1 MVMSEAQNAS
11 GTTTTAGAIG
21 AGLGRLVRGFSRS
34 SAKVVTSENVRSIA
48 ASAGQGAGRTIRTL
62 NSPQNRNVARGLFS
76 GARVFWG
83 NLRHVTGLL
92 FLEVTG
98 AIFLFFGLGISAKA
112 WSEYQAHRAGAQ
124 NTQRMELAIA
134 LAVMFLYFGISSFW
148 RSRRKARR

>member
-1 MVMSEAQNAS
+1 MSDAPNAS
-11 GTTTTAGAIG
+11 GPTTTAGAIG
-21 AGLGRLVRGFSRS
+21 AGLGRIVRNFARPASSRVS
-34 SAKVVTSENVRSIA
+34 SEEVRSIA
-48 ASAGQGAGRTIRTL
+48 ASAGQGAGRAVRTI
-62 NSPQNRNVARGLFS
+62 SGPKGRNVARGIFS

-83 NLRHVTGLL
+83 NLRHVLGLL
-92 FLEVTG
+92 FLEITG

>member
-1 MVMSEAQNAS
+1 MSEAQNAS
-11 GTTTTAGAIG
+11 GPTTTAGAIG
-21 AGLGRLVRGFSRS
+21 AGLGRLVRGLSRPA
-34 SAKVVTSENVRSIA
+34 AKAVTSENVRSIA
-48 ASAGQGAGRTIRTL
+48 ASAGQGAGRAARTL
-62 NSPQNRNVARGLFS
+62 NSPQSRNVARGLFS
-76 GARVFWG
+76 GARVFWV
-83 NLRHVTGLL
+83 NLQHVMGLL

-98 AIFLFFGLGISAKA
+98 AIFLFIGLGISAKA

>member
-1 MVMSEAQNAS
+1 MVMSEAPNPTGQ
-11 GTTTTAGAIG
+11 TTTAGAIG
-21 AGLGRLVRGFSRS
+21 AGLGRLVRNLARPAENAVSP
-34 SAKVVTSENVRSIA
+34 ENVRSVA
-48 ASAGQGAGRTIRTL
+48 ASAGQSAGRAVRTVTG
-62 NSPQNRNVARGLFS
+62 PKGRNVARGVFS
-76 GARVFWG
+76 GARIFWG

-98 AIFLFFGLGISAKA
+98 AIFLFLGLGISAKA

-124 NTQRMELAIA
+124 NTQRVELAIA